1 MPHTA
6 HFLQVTEAI
15 KPVNTL
21 LQHPGFL
28 ATCVEVLSL
37 PGVPYSVAASGR
49 VTVPYDGAGIYLLWA
64 DFSRWDRGRY
74 HGDELFREFL
84 DKWDTPT
91 ENISYFPKSNRGRSK
106 TSLGAYKPDTK
117 VPFYLGKSEK
127 VGSRIDQH
135 LYLAPGKRTYALKLA
150 HRSTLLLGID
160 FQINWLPL
168 ATTRDSYFLVSR
180 VESLLRDRLNPI
192 IGKQ

>member
-6 HFLQVTEAI
+6 HFIQVAEAV
-15 KPVNTL
+15 KPVNAL
-21 LQHPGFL
+21 LQHPDFL
-28 ATCVEVLSL
+28 ATCVDVLSL
-37 PGVPYSVAASGR
+37 PGVPYSVVASGR

-64 DFSRWDRGRY
+64 DFSRWDRGRD
-74 HGDELFREFL
+74 HWDALFREFL
-84 DKWDTPT
+84 DKWDRPT
-91 ENISYFPKSNRGRSK
+91 EKISYFPKSNRGRCK
-106 TSLGAYKPDTK
+106 TSLGAYEPGTM

-127 VGSRIDQH
+127 VGSRVDQH

-150 HRSTLLLGID
+150 HRSSLLSGID
-160 FQINWLPL
+160 FEINWLPL
-168 ATTRDSYFLVSR
+168 ATTRDNYFLVSR